1 MVNKFKSS
9 PVSNRG
15 MGCSSILVMV
25 GWTIMIVLFSVGD
38 LYSNWMT
45 EQSMYESSSI
55 LNDMR
60 WLNQLI
66 FMGLVF
72 IPLLIGFFTSK
83 NPRIKNVLRIWTIG
97 AGFSLAT
104 FASKKLWITYQQETA
119 IMDIAILIL
128 FNSGLFFFQNR
139 NPQPV
144 PESKGKTVYFGLAVI
159 IAVGLVLPFALWG
172 ALGSIN
178 DTLIYLIEGLLFAFF
193 VIQVVFPYLYDK
205 TLTPAEDVHPND
217 FLRDGFIVAM
227 FFLLLVT
234 GLGQNGSE
242 PLLLIVL
249 PMSGWTITFF
259 AILSKNSQDRGKFA
273 VGLIAAVALV
283 TPLIW
288 FDADE
293 LSLLVAGSSGEA
305 LDWAIRAA
313 ASAFSVSLL
322 VFIFNLVSLKN
333 IVNLKINRKFNWI
346 ISGIAVSALAV
357 VYFLFGQPG
366 FFGEKIFIVM
376 KDQADLT
383 NLAQIPNVADRRK
396 VVYEELV
403 NTATNS
409 QSSIRAKLDSWH
421 VSYTPYYL
429 VNGLEADAN
438 PFLRM
443 TIQKRDDV
451 ERVLE
456 SPQLRPLHESAKL
469 VNSDPVDAPNGYTWN
484 LILIGADKVQSELG
498 ITGEGIVI
506 GQTDTGVDGRNQELA
521 DSYRGA
527 LGSDDYNWLDPWNGS
542 AFPVDGQGHG
552 TSGLSVITGKNV
564 GIAPGTKWIGCVNLA
579 RNLGNPAVYLNCMQ
593 FMLAPYPQDGDAFTD
608 GDTTKGAMIVNNSWG
623 CPLVEG
629 CDMATFEQAAKAMET
644 AGIFMAVAA
653 GNTGYYGCGSITD
666 PLAIYS
672 EVFTVGSINSA
683 GELSDF
689 SSLGPVTFDG
699 SGRIKPDLLAPG
711 EGIIMAFP
719 NDQYTRGDGT
729 SFAAPHV
736 AGVVALM
743 WSANPELI
751 GNIELTRKILEETA
765 APFKGTMPTCIINS
779 SIPNNAAGY
788 GILDAFAAVQKA
800 ISLK

>member
-1 MVNKFKSS
+1 MTDKQKDIT
-9 PVSNRG
+9 VSRQAS
-15 MGCSSILVMV
+15 GCSSILVMV
-25 GWTIMIVLFSVGD
+25 GWTLLIVLLSIGD

-45 EQSMYESSSI
+45 EQTLYESSSI

-60 WLNQLI
+60 WLNHLI
-66 FMGLVF
+66 FMGLLF
-72 IPLLIGFFTSK
+72 IPLLIGFFTTK
-83 NPRIKNVLRIWTIG
+83 NPKLKSTLQIWVIG

-104 FASKKLWITYQQETA
+104 FASKKLWITYQQQTA

-128 FNSGLFFFQNR
+128 FNSGLFFFQHR
-139 NPQPV
+139 NPQPE
-144 PESKGKTVYFGLAVI
+144 PETKGKTVHFGLAAIV
-159 IAVGLVLPFALWG
+159 AAGMVLPFALWG

-178 DTLIYLIEGLLFAFF
+178 ETILYLIEGLLFGFF
-193 VIQVVFPYLYDK
+193 VLQVVYPYLFDK
-205 TLTPAEDVHPND
+205 TLNPAEEVQSKE
-217 FLRDGFIVAM
+217 FLRDGFVIAL

-242 PLLLIVL
+242 PLLLITM

-259 AILSKNSQDRGKFA
+259 AILSKNSKDRGKFA
-273 VGLIAAVALV
+273 VGLIAAVVLI
-283 TPLIW
+283 TPLLW

-293 LSLLVAGSSGEA
+293 LSLIIAGSAGET
-305 LDWAIRAA
+305 LDCAIRA
-313 ASAFSVSLL
+313 SWSVFGVSLL
-322 VFIFNLVSLKN
+322 VFIVNL
-333 IVNLKINRKFNWI
+333 VNLKHLVNIKITRKFNWI

-357 VYFLFGQPG
+357 VYLLFGQPG

-383 NLAQIPNVADRRK
+383 DAASIANVADRRQA
-396 VVYEELV
+396 VYDELV
-403 NTATNS
+403 STASNS
-409 QSSIRAKLDSWH
+409 QIAIRAKLDSWH
-421 VSYTPYYL
+421 INYTPYYL

-443 TIQKRDDV
+443 IIQKRDDV
-451 ERVLE
+451 ARVLE
-456 SPQLRPLHESAKL
+456 SPQLRPLHENAEPE
-469 VNSDPVDAPNGYTWN
+469 NSDPTEAPDGFTWN
-484 LILIGADKVQSELG
+484 MMMIGVDKVRSELG
-498 ITGEGIVI
+498 VTGEGIVI
-506 GQTDTGVDGRNQELA
+506 GHTDTGVDGRNLELA
-521 DSYRGA
+521 DSYRGVS
-527 LGSDDYNWLDPWNGS
+527 GSDDYNWLDPWNDS
-542 AFPVDGQGHG
+542 LFPVDVQGHG
-552 TSGLSVITGKNV
+552 TSSLSIITGKNI
-564 GIAPGTKWIGCVNLA
+564 GIAPDAKWIGCVNLA

-593 FMLAPYPQDGDAFTD
+593 FMLAPYPQGGDAFTD

-629 CDMATFEQAAKAMET
+629 CDMVTFEQAAKAMET

-672 EVFTVGSINSA
+672 EVFTVGSIKSN

-699 SGRIKPDLLAPG
+699 SGRTKPDLLAPG
-711 EGIIMAFP
+711 EGIVIAFP
-719 NDQYTRGDGT
+719 GNQYTIGKGT
-729 SFAAPHV
+729 SYAAPHV

-751 GNIELTRKILEETA
+751 GNIELTRKILEDTA
-765 APFKGTMPTCIINS
+765 SPFTGTMPACVIDST
-779 SIPNNAAGY
+779 IPNDAAGY
-788 GILDAFAAVQKA
+788 GILNAFAAVEKA